1 MPAVPA
7 MYPSYPHSDSTG
19 SSDTLALSRGRSWSL
34 AISTVL
40 LTGAVLLAGCSKEQ
54 PKAPEVRPVRT
65 LTVTSEQGAGT
76 AEFSGDVRPRIESRL
91 GFRVP
96 GKIVARLVDVGAT
109 VKKGQVLAR
118 LDPADLALAQ
128 QSAQAQLSAAKTD
141 RDLAAA
147 DLKRFSELF
156 AKGFI
161 SAAEQQRH
169 QANYDGAQARYEQ
182 AAAGYRNQSN
192 QAAYATLEADAD
204 GVVTGVDAEVGQVVS
219 AGQPVV
225 RVAQTAEKEV
235 VVGIPEDQVDTLR
248 KSPDVSVKLWADQS
262 RSIPGKVRE
271 IAPAADPLTRTYTV
285 KISVPNPPPELKLGM
300 TAVARF
306 VRPAVGTS
314 GGADSGGMGVRVPI
328 SALLQ
333 DQGKN
338 VVWLYDAASQ
348 TVKPV
353 PVTVGEPR
361 DNVLLVTSGLAPGQT
376 IVTAGVHLLKAG
388 QKVMPMAPADQPSA
402 QSAITPRR

>member
-1 MPAVPA
+1 MPALRLP
-7 MYPSYPHSDSTG
+7 YPHSDSTG
-19 SSDTLALSRGRSWSL
+19 FSDTRSLPRRRSLPMAASAALL
-34 AISTVL
+34 I
-40 LTGAVLLAGCSKEQ
+40 GAALLAGCSKEA

-65 LTVTSEQGAGT
+65 MTVSSEQGAGT

-118 LDPADLALAQ
+118 LDPTDLALAQ

-147 DLKRFSELF
+147 DLKRYSELF

-169 QANYDGAQARYEQ
+169 QANYDAAQARYEQ
-182 AAAGYRNQSN
+182 AGAGYRNQVN
-192 QAAYATLEADAD
+192 QAGYATLEADAD

-248 KSPDVSVKLWADQS
+248 KSPEVSVKLWADQS
-262 RSIPGKVRE
+262 RSIPAKVRE

-285 KISVPNPPPELKLGM
+285 KISVPNPPPELRLGM
-300 TAVARF
+300 TAVATF
-306 VRPAVGTS
+306 VRPG
-314 GGADSGGMGVRVPI
+314 GGADSGMGVRVPI

-353 PVTVGEPR
+353 PVTVGAPR
-361 DNVLLVTSGLAPGQT
+361 DNVLLVTSGLQPGQT

>member
-1 MPAVPA
+1 M
-7 MYPSYPHSDSTG
+7 
-19 SSDTLALSRGRSWSL
+19 
-34 AISTVL
+34 
-40 LTGAVLLAGCSKEQ
+40 
-54 PKAPEVRPVRT
+54 
-65 LTVTSEQGAGT
+65 
-76 AEFSGDVRPRIESRL
+76 
-91 GFRVP
+91 
-96 GKIVARLVDVGAT
+96 
-109 VKKGQVLAR
+109 
-118 LDPADLALAQ
+118 
-128 QSAQAQLSAAKTD
+128 
-141 RDLAAA
+141 
-147 DLKRFSELF
+147 
-156 AKGFI
+156 
-161 SAAEQQRH
+161 
-169 QANYDGAQARYEQ
+169 
-182 AAAGYRNQSN
+182 
-192 QAAYATLEADAD
+192 
-204 GVVTGVDAEVGQVVS
+204 
-219 AGQPVV
+219 

-285 KISVPNPPPELKLGM
+285 KISVPDPPPDLKLGM

-306 VRPAVGTS
+306 VRPTVGTS
-314 GGADSGGMGVRVPI
+314 GGADSGGIGVRVPI

-333 DQGKN
+333 EQGKN

-361 DNVLLVTSGLAPGQT
+361 DNVLLVTSGLTPGQT

>member
-1 MPAVPA
+1 MPVLRLP
-7 MYPSYPHSDSTG
+7 YPHSDSAG
-19 SSDTLALSRGRSWSL
+19 SSLAPF
-34 AISTVL
+34 L
-40 LTGAVLLAGCSKEQ
+40 LRRRAFPAVSGAFLLGGALLLAGCSKEQ
-54 PKAPEVRPVRT
+54 PKASEVRPVRT
-65 LTVTSEQGAGT
+65 MTVVSEQAAGT
-76 AEFSGDVRPRIESRL
+76 VEFSGDVRPRIESRL

-96 GKIVARLVDVGAT
+96 GKIIARLVDVGAI

-118 LDPADLALAQ
+118 LDPTDLALAQ
-128 QSAQAQLSAAKTD
+128 QSAQAQLQAAKTD
-141 RDLAAA
+141 RDLVAA

-169 QANYDGAQARYEQ
+169 QANYDAAQARYDQ

-235 VVGIPEDQVDTLR
+235 VVGIPEDQVDALR
-248 KSPDVSVKLWADQS
+248 KSSDVRIKLWADPS
-262 RSIPGKVRE
+262 HSLPGKVRE
-271 IAPAADPLTRTYTV
+271 IAPAADPVTRTYTV
-285 KISVPNPPPELKLGM
+285 KIAVPNPPPDLKLGM
-300 TAVARF
+300 TAVATF
-306 VRPAVGTS
+306 VRPG

-328 SALLQ
+328 TALLQ
-333 DQGKN
+333 EQGKN
-338 VVWLYDAASQ
+338 VVWLYDSASQ

-353 PVTVGEPR
+353 PVTVGAPR
-361 DNVLLVTSGLAPGQT
+361 DNVLLVTGGLSPGQT

-388 QKVMPMAPADQPSA
+388 QRVMPMAAADQPSA

>member
-1 MPAVPA
+1 MPVLRLP
-7 MYPSYPHSDSTG
+7 YPHSDSTG
-19 SSDTLALSRGRSWSL
+19 SFSALFLPRRRAFPAVSG
-34 AISTVL
+34 AL
-40 LTGAVLLAGCSKEQ
+40 LLGGALLLAGCGKEQ

-65 LTVTSEQGAGT
+65 MTVVSEQAAGT
-76 AEFSGDVRPRIESRL
+76 VEFSGDVRPRVESRL

-96 GKIVARLVDVGAT
+96 GKIIARLVDVGAT
-109 VKKGQVLAR
+109 VRKGQVLAR
-118 LDPADLALAQ
+118 LDPTDLALAQ
-128 QSAQAQLSAAKTD
+128 QSAQAQLQAAKTD
-141 RDLAAA
+141 RDLAAS

-169 QANYDGAQARYEQ
+169 QANYDAAQARYDQ
-182 AAAGYRNQSN
+182 AVAGYRNQSN

-204 GVVTGVDAEVGQVVS
+204 GVVTSVDAEVGQVVS

-235 VVGIPEDQVDTLR
+235 VVGIPEDQVDALR
-248 KSPDVSVKLWADQS
+248 KSPDVRVKLWADPS
-262 RSIPGKVRE
+262 RSLPGKVRE
-271 IAPAADPLTRTYTV
+271 IAPAADPATRTYTV
-285 KISVPNPPPELKLGM
+285 KITVPNPPPDLKLGM
-300 TAVARF
+300 TAVATF
-306 VRPAVGTS
+306 VRPG

-328 SALLQ
+328 TALLQ
-333 DQGKN
+333 EQGKN

-353 PVTVGEPR
+353 PVTVGAPR
-361 DNVLLVTSGLAPGQT
+361 DNVLLVTGGLSPGQT

-388 QKVMPMAPADQPSA
+388 QHVMPMAAADQPSA

>member
-1 MPAVPA
+1 MPVLRP
-7 MYPSYPHSDSTG
+7 PYPHSDSAG
-19 SSDTLALSRGRSWSL
+19 SSLVPFLPRRRAVPAVFGALLLGGTL
-34 AISTVL
+34 
-40 LTGAVLLAGCSKEQ
+40 LLAGCSKEQ

-65 LTVTSEQGAGT
+65 MTVVSEQAAGT
-76 AEFSGDVRPRIESRL
+76 VEFSGDVRPRVESRL

-96 GKIVARLVDVGAT
+96 GKIIARLVDVGAT
-109 VKKGQVLAR
+109 VRKGQVLAR
-118 LDPADLALAQ
+118 LDPTDLALAQ
-128 QSAQAQLSAAKTD
+128 QSAQAQLQAAKTD
-141 RDLAAA
+141 RDLAAS

-169 QANYDGAQARYEQ
+169 QANYDAAQARYDQ
-182 AAAGYRNQSN
+182 ASAGYRNQSN

-204 GVVTGVDAEVGQVVS
+204 GVVTSVDAEVGQVVS

-235 VVGIPEDQVDTLR
+235 VIGIPEDQVDALR
-248 KSPDVSVKLWADQS
+248 KSPDVRVKLWADPS
-262 RSIPGKVRE
+262 RSLLGKVRE
-271 IAPAADPLTRTYTV
+271 IAPAADPVTRTYTV
-285 KISVPNPPPELKLGM
+285 KITVPNPPPDLKLGM
-300 TAVARF
+300 TAVATF
-306 VRPAVGTS
+306 VRPG

-328 SALLQ
+328 TALLQ
-333 DQGKN
+333 EQGKN
-338 VVWLYDAASQ
+338 EVWLYDAASQ

-353 PVTVGEPR
+353 PVTVGAPR
-361 DNVLLVTSGLAPGQT
+361 DNVLLVTGGLSPGQT

-388 QKVMPMAPADQPSA
+388 QRVMPMAAADQPSA

>member
-1 MPAVPA
+1 MPVLRP
-7 MYPSYPHSDSTG
+7 PYPHSDSAG
-19 SSDTLALSRGRSWSL
+19 SSLVPFLPRRRAVPAVFGALLLGGTL
-34 AISTVL
+34 
-40 LTGAVLLAGCSKEQ
+40 LLAGCSKEQ

-65 LTVTSEQGAGT
+65 MTVVSEQAAGT
-76 AEFSGDVRPRIESRL
+76 VEFSGDVRPRVESRL

-96 GKIVARLVDVGAT
+96 GKIIARLVDVGAT
-109 VKKGQVLAR
+109 IRKGQVLAR
-118 LDPADLALAQ
+118 LDPTDLALAQ
-128 QSAQAQLSAAKTD
+128 QSAQAQLQAAKTD
-141 RDLAAA
+141 RDLAAS

-169 QANYDGAQARYEQ
+169 QANYDAAQARYDQ

-204 GVVTGVDAEVGQVVS
+204 GVVTSVDAEVGQVVS

-235 VVGIPEDQVDTLR
+235 VIGIPEDQVDALR
-248 KSPDVSVKLWADQS
+248 KSPDVRVKLWADPS
-262 RSIPGKVRE
+262 RSLLGKVRE
-271 IAPAADPLTRTYTV
+271 IAPAADPVTRTYTV
-285 KISVPNPPPELKLGM
+285 KIAVPNPPPDLKLGM
-300 TAVARF
+300 TAVATF
-306 VRPAVGTS
+306 VRPG

-328 SALLQ
+328 TALLQ
-333 DQGKN
+333 EQGKN
-338 VVWLYDAASQ
+338 EVWLYDAASQ

-353 PVTVGEPR
+353 PVTVGAPR
-361 DNVLLVTSGLAPGQT
+361 DNVLLVTGGLSPGQT

-388 QKVMPMAPADQPSA
+388 QRVLPMAAADQPSA

>member
-1 MPAVPA
+1 MPAMSLP
-7 MYPSYPHSDSTG
+7 YPHSDSIGPT
-19 SSDTLALSRGRSWSL
+19 DTQSLSRRRSFSVAASAAML
-34 AISTVL
+34 AGV
-40 LTGAVLLAGCSKEQ
+40 ALLAGCSKEA
-54 PKAPEVRPVRT
+54 PKAPDVRPVRT
-65 LTVTSEQGAGT
+65 LTVASEQGAGT

-109 VKKGQVLAR
+109 VKKGQTLAR
-118 LDPADLALAQ
+118 LDPTDLALAQ

-147 DLKRFSELF
+147 DLKRYSELS

-169 QANYDGAQARYEQ
+169 QANFDGAQARYDQ

-192 QAAYATLEADAD
+192 QAGYATLEADAD

-248 KSPDVSVKLWADQS
+248 KSPEVSVKLWADQS
-262 RSIPGKVRE
+262 RSIPAKVRE

-285 KISVPNPPPELKLGM
+285 KISIPNPPPDLKLGM
-300 TAVARF
+300 TAVATF
-306 VRPAVGTS
+306 TKP
-314 GGADSGGMGVRVPI
+314 GGNGSSGGMGVRVPI
-328 SALLQ
+328 TALLQ
-333 DQGKN
+333 EQGKN
-338 VVWLYDAASQ
+338 VVWLYDVASQ

-353 PVTVGEPR
+353 PVTVGAPR
-361 DNVLLVTSGLAPGQT
+361 DNVLLVTSGLQPGQT